1 MLSDAERISI
11 SPAPIRCMG
20 HGASECAAAAGD
32 ASQGARN
39 ERSSTDA
46 IDCRITPIIYV
57 ELRNMSAGAGSLL
70 SKGVLVES
78 EAILD
83 SHSTLFG
90 MNM

>member
-11 SPAPIRCMG
+11 SPVPIRCMG

-46 IDCRITPIIYV
+46 IDRRITPIIYV
-57 ELRNMSAGAGSLL
+57 EVVEIRGSAQA
-70 SKGVLVES
+70 
-78 EAILD
+78 ARPC
-83 SHSTLFG
+83 FG
-90 MNM
+90 